1 MSKIFIYPTDTVWGI
16 GGSISDPKTYE
27 EIARIKGTASDKP
40 LSILF
45 NSLEMA
51 SEYFEFSRHEIEL
64 FEKILKFEVSIGV
77 SKSKFKKD
85 IPKDIYAQTEF
96 ICFRV
101 LKNEVID
108 SIIENYG
115 PITTTSLNKTR
126 ALPITELGE
135 ARAFWKKYAKDSLF
149 YEPLSTMMLS
159 GNSSTIILFSGLDF
173 RISREGL
180 HTENILNALNS

>member
-16 GGSISDPKTYE
+16 GGSISDLATYQ
-27 EIARIKGTASDKP
+27 EIARIKDTTADKP

-51 SEYFEFSRHEIEL
+51 SEYFNFSLHELEL
-64 FEKILKFEVSIGV
+64 FEKILDFEVTIGV
-77 SKSKFKKD
+77 AKSKFKKN
-85 IPKDIYAQTEF
+85 IPESVYANTEF

-135 ARAFWKKYAKDSLF
+135 ARAFWKKYAKNSLF
-149 YEPLSTMMLS
+149 YEPLSSMKLS
-159 GNSSTIILFSGLDF
+159 GNSSTIVLFSGLDY

-180 HTENILNALNS
+180 HTENILNVLNS